1 MSEAENQSNTLS
13 IRPAEESDA
22 ELLWHWANDASVRA
36 RSFNPEPIS
45 WESHLG
51 WFRRRLASPETKFY
65 LLLENNIPVG
75 QIRYDLDE
83 SGESAIIGFSV
94 AGEHRGKGFG
104 VEILRQTVGEA
115 VRELKCREI
124 VGIVIEGN
132 EASSKAFLRAGF
144 TNKGETEID
153 GKRAS
158 RFVWKPAKS

>member
-1 MSEAENQSNTLS
+1 
-13 IRPAEESDA
+13 
-22 ELLWHWANDASVRA
+22 
-36 RSFNPEPIS
+36 
-45 WESHLG
+45 
-51 WFRRRLASPETKFY
+51 
-65 LLLENNIPVG
+65 
-75 QIRYDLDE
+75 
-83 SGESAIIGFSV
+83 V

-104 VEILRQTVGEA
+104 VEILSQTVGEA
-115 VRELKCREI
+115 MRELKCREI